1 MMTMALIR
9 PSGLILPVPEPRLR
23 AHPMSM
29 LERSDIQLL
38 PESLLR
44 HADLSARNDKASP
57 GATWA
62 LHKKENATGSTK
74 LTDSVINK

>member
-1 MMTMALIR
+1 
-9 PSGLILPVPEPRLR
+9 
-23 AHPMSM
+23 MSM

-57 GATWA
+57 GATWFPTQEGERYRI
-62 LHKKENATGSTK
+62 HEVNG
-74 LTDSVINK
+74 